1 MAWVM
6 VCWILW
12 LGVLGVKKASR
23 HRGIEASRKRR
34 GKHPQ
39 ITQITQ
45 IFLRGF
51 LRGGQKRRN
60 SH

>member
-1 MAWVM
+1 M
-6 VCWILW
+6 
-12 LGVLGVKKASR
+12 KA
-23 HRGIEASRKRR
+23 

-51 LRGGQKRRN
+51 YEKRKGKEKIFMWIDGVDRV
-60 SH
+60 